1 MKNKP
6 FMQKVLLLCL
16 ALVWASAPVRAGDPP
31 KYEVSKIHEA
41 LRKGA
46 QAVVRLDEE
55 ILDVQDLG
63 FAIQKVRY
71 AITIFGP
78 EADEHATRS
87 VFYDQLTK
95 LTRLDGRVY
104 DQFGKE
110 VARLRKADI
119 VDRACFD
126 GFTFLSDNR
135 VKVASLARNTYPYT
149 VEFEYEYENRNL
161 IGYETWSAQSDP
173 KESVEHSR
181 MVVLLPSSVPSLR
194 YLARNTDVQPVI
206 DQYEG
211 KKRYVWEW
219 KNLLVMPKAEP
230 YAPAVHRL
238 PHVVIAPAKFSVAG
252 YEGDFS
258 SWEGLGK
265 WNAQLN
271 QGRDELPPATQAKVR
286 ELVANLPGQEAKVR
300 ALYEYMQS
308 RTRYVGIQLGI
319 GGWQPF
325 PASEVDAKGY
335 GDCKALSNYMRALL
349 KVVGIESHYTLIY
362 AGDEPWAKSN
372 FAPEFPSRQFNHA
385 ILCVPLEQR
394 DTVWLEC
401 TSQEQATGYMSN
413 FTDDR
418 HALLVTPE
426 GGKLVRTP
434 RYGRQHNFLHR
445 LATVKVAADGHATAE
460 VRTQYGGLQQDE
472 QQMDRYAI
480 AAPEEQKKWLYEQ
493 IKLPSFEIAA
503 FQLARQKSRVPVV
516 TETLSL
522 KINALAAKSGKRLF
536 IQPNLFSKWEHVPAE
551 MEKRQSEVEVSR
563 YDYVDNDTIK
573 FQLPEGY
580 YLEHKPEDVNVQ
592 SVFGHYKVVVKV
604 EANTVTYI
612 RQVSLNQGRFPKEKY
627 QEWVEFY
634 RQVARADKMKIV
646 VVSTT

>member
-1 MKNKP
+1 MKK
-6 FMQKVLLLCL
+6 MLLCCL
-16 ALVWASAPVRAGDPP
+16 ALAWLSTPGRAGDAP
-31 KYEVSKIHEA
+31 KYEVSKIPEA
-41 LRKGA
+41 LRKGTH
-46 QAVVRLDEE
+46 AVVRADEE

-63 FAIQKVRY
+63 LAIQKVRY

-78 EADEHATRS
+78 EADSHATRS
-87 VFYDQLTK
+87 VFYDQLIK
-95 LTRLDGRVY
+95 LTRLEGRVY

-135 VKVASLARNTYPYT
+135 VKIASLARSTYPYT
-149 VEFEYEYENRNL
+149 VEFEYEIENRNL
-161 IGYETWSAQSDP
+161 MGYETWFAQSNP
-173 KESVEHSR
+173 KEAVEHSR
-181 MVVLLPSSVPSLR
+181 MVVLLPPGVPDLR
-194 YLARNTDVQPVI
+194 YLARNTDVQPAI
-206 DQYEG
+206 DQHEG

-219 KNLLVMPKAEP
+219 KNLPAMPKAEP
-230 YAPAVHRL
+230 YAPAISRM

-258 SWEGLGK
+258 SWENLGK
-265 WNAQLN
+265 WSTRLN

-325 PASEVDAKGY
+325 PASDVDAKGY
-335 GDCKALSNYMRALL
+335 GDCKALSNYMMALL
-349 KVVGIESHYTLIY
+349 KVVGIESHYALIY
-362 AGDEPWAKSN
+362 AGDEPSAKYN

-385 ILCVPLEQR
+385 ILCVPLAQR

-401 TSQEQATGYMSN
+401 TSQTQATGYMSD

-434 RYGRQHNFLHR
+434 RYTRQHNTLQR
-445 LATVKVAADGHATAE
+445 LATVKVTADGHATAE
-460 VRTQYGGLQQDE
+460 VRTRYSGLQQE
-472 QQMDRYAI
+472 EGHRHYAT
-480 AAPEEQKKWLYEQ
+480 ATPEEQKKWLYEH
-493 IKLPSFEIAA
+493 IKLPSFEIAS
-503 FQLARQKSRVPVV
+503 FQLAQHKSRVPVV

-536 IQPNLFSKWEHVPAE
+536 IQPNLFAKWENVPAE
-551 MEKRQSEVEVSR
+551 MEKRQSEVEVSQF
-563 YDYVDNDTIK
+563 DYLDSDTIQ

-592 SVFGHYKVVVKV
+592 SVFGHYKVSVKL

-612 RQVSLNQGRFPKEKY
+612 RQVSINRGWFPKEKY